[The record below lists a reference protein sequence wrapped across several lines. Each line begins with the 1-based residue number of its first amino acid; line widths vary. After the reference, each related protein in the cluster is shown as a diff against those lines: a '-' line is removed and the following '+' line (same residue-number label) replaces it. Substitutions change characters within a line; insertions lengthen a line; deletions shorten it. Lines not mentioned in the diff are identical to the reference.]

1 MALTTLIQEFLKSTD
16 SLHEN
21 VKVSDV
27 MHILH
32 GGGKTKFRKIK
43 TFIFIYSIII
53 KIFNFLSMFQYSSV
67 FQG

>member
-1 MALTTLIQEFLKSTD
+1 MVLTTLIQEFLKSTD

-32 GGGKTKFRKIK
+32 SGGKAKFGKIK